1 MPFVEQPSNKIRIAI
16 DRGGT
21 FTDCLGIVPEKED
34 ILIKLLSNDP
44 TNYADAPTE
53 GIRRILE
60 VATGTTIPRGQ
71 KIDTSNIESIK
82 MGTTVATN
90 ALLERSSGKCALVV
104 TRGFKDLLRIGD
116 QTRPKLFDLNIRR
129 PETLFQDVL
138 EVEERVT
145 LHDSTEDKASLR
157 DPNRGEFSL
166 KKGIGGEAIRVLEPL
181 NVDQARQGLQTL
193 YNKGVRSLA
202 ITLLHS
208 YTFPDHELRVAEV
221 ASQIGFTQI
230 SISSQIFPMIK
241 AISRGYSATADAY
254 LTPLTRSY
262 IDGFRNGFIGG
273 LESSEGA
280 RCEFMQS
287 DGGLVGWQH
296 FSGLKA
302 ILSGP
307 AGGVVGFS
315 KTCYD
320 LERKMPVIGFD
331 MGGTST
337 DVSRYA
343 GTLEHTFESMTAGV
357 TIQSPQLEIDTVAA
371 GGGSILSYKNRL
383 FLAGPESASAHPG
396 PVAYRKGGPLTV
408 TDANLVLGRLQA
420 NYFPK
425 IFGKH
430 EDEPLDYEGSRRAF
444 EELLVEVN
452 ADLTESGG
460 KTKAVEELA
469 LGFLEVAN
477 ETMCRPIRA
486 LTEAKGY
493 RTSEHDLAV
502 FGGAGGQ
509 HACAIASNL
518 GIDRVLI
525 HRYSS
530 ILSAYGMALA
540 DVVRDVQ
547 EPCSVPLNSSLEA
560 LDARLA
566 SLEKAGAEMLANDG
580 FANQTIGFEHFLNL
594 RYDGSDTTFMIS
606 RPEDISW
613 AESFIAEHKR
623 QFSFTMPGRAI
634 LVENVRVRATARS
647 SSTEPEFIL
656 EKQLAENPPTAVAS
670 KVSDEV
676 KVFFEGGWT
685 TAPLYY
691 LTSLTKGDLV
701 EGPAIILDN
710 TQTIVVTPKT
720 KATILNRHVVL
731 ELDRKLPSAPVTDI
745 SSPKTV
751 DPVELTVMAHRFM
764 SIAEQMGHALQKT
777 SVSVN
782 IKERLDF
789 SCALFSPDGRLV
801 ANAPHVPVHLGSM
814 EQAVM
819 YQHKKY
825 LGQLRSGDVIVAN
838 HPISGG
844 THLPDI
850 TCITPV
856 FDETGKEI
864 IFYTASRGHHQEIGG
879 ILPGSMP
886 AGSVELFEEG
896 AMIVSEF
903 LVRDGKFDED
913 MITRIML
920 HDPAQYSGCSGTRKL
935 ADNINDLKAQV
946 SANAKG
952 AALMGELVKE
962 RGLPTVHLN
971 MHAIT
976 SNAEAIVRGFLKKV
990 YEETGKTKLH
1000 ALDYMDD
1007 GTPIELTITI
1017 NPEDGSAHF
1026 DFTGTGEEGYHS
1038 FNAPQAI
1045 ARSATLYV
1053 LRCLINQ
1060 DIPLNEGCLRPLKF
1074 TIPEGSI
1081 LNPSPEAAVCAGNPI
1096 TSQRVTDVVIRA
1108 FEACAASQGD
1118 CNVFSFGIDGDHD
1131 ESGRLIPNSGFGF
1144 GETICGGSGAGPG
1157 WHGTSGI
1164 HIHMTNTRITDPEML
1179 EKRYPVVLR
1188 EFSIQ
1193 DGSGGKGRWNG
1204 GNGIRRI
1211 YEFERD
1217 VNASIVSE
1225 RRVTRPYGMKGGAD
1239 GRSGVNYIVKRGDG
1253 GRWCRLG
1260 GRKDFRAQK
1269 GDWFVVDT
1277 PGGGGWGVKSEDE
1290 VEVEV
1295 DGKKRMVERRF
1306 MKLVS
1311 FVKCGRPGTV
1321 ITSNKIPSAT
1331 PLPGHGRSP
1340 MFKLYPVGLA
1350 PALVTF
1356 WEYNVIWAK
1365 ARGSL

>member
-1 MPFVEQPSNKIRIAI
+1 MPFVEQTSQGAGIRIAI

-21 FTDCLGIVPEKED
+21 FTDCLGIVPGKPD
-34 ILIKLLSNDP
+34 ILVKLLSNDP

-60 VATGTTIPRGQ
+60 QATGASIPRGQ

-90 ALLERSSGKCALVV
+90 ALLERNSTKCALVV
-104 TRGFKDLLRIGD
+104 TKGFRDLLRIGD

-129 PETLFQDVL
+129 PETLFDDVL
-138 EVEERVT
+138 EIDERVT
-145 LHDSTEDKASLR
+145 LHDSTEDKATLR
-157 DPNRGEFSL
+157 DPKRSSYDL
-166 KKGIGGEAIRVLEPL
+166 QKGVGGEAIRVLRP
-181 NVDQARQGLQTL
+181 VDSTHARQGLQAL
-193 YNKGVRSLA
+193 FDKGVRSLA
-202 ITLLHS
+202 ITLINS
-208 YTFPDHELRVAEV
+208 YTFPNHELQIADI
-221 ASQIGFTQI
+221 AKDIGFSQI
-230 SISSQIFPMIK
+230 SVSSQIFPMIR

-254 LTPLTRSY
+254 LTPLTRDY
-262 IDGFRNGFIGG
+262 INGFREGFVGG
-273 LESSEGA
+273 LEDVNGA

-320 LERKMPVIGFD
+320 PLRKKPVIGFD

-343 GTLEHTFESMTAGV
+343 GTLEHTFESITAGV

-371 GGGSILSYKNRL
+371 GGGSILSYRNGL

-420 NYFPK
+420 EYFPK
-425 IFGKH
+425 IFGKN
-430 EDEPLDYEGSRRAF
+430 ENEPLDYEGSKKAF
-444 EELLVEVN
+444 EELLVKVN
-452 ADLTESGG
+452 EDLKSTGG
-460 KTKAVEELA
+460 KTKTVEELA
-469 LGFLEVAN
+469 LGFLHVAN
-477 ETMCRPIRA
+477 ETMCRPIRS
-486 LTEAKGY
+486 LTEAKGH
-493 RTSEHDLAV
+493 RTSDHDLAV

-509 HACAIASNL
+509 HASAIATNL
-518 GIDRVLI
+518 GIDRVLV

-547 EPCSVPLNSSLEA
+547 EPCSVLLGSSLSQ
-560 LDARLA
+560 LDERLTN
-566 SLEKAGAEMLANDG
+566 LEKNAAEMLAKDG
-580 FANQTIGFEHFLNL
+580 FAGQTIGFEHFLNL

-606 RPEDISW
+606 RPGKGTWDD
-613 AESFIAEHKR
+613 AFITEHRR
-623 QFSFTMPGRAI
+623 QFSFIMPGRDI

-647 SSTEPEFIL
+647 PSVEPEFVL
-656 EKQLAENPPTAVAS
+656 EEQLAKASPTAVSS
-670 KVSDEV
+670 KKISDQV
-676 KVFFEGGWT
+676 QVFFEGGWC
-685 TAPLYY
+685 TAPLFH
-691 LTSLTKGDLV
+691 LSTLNQGDLI

-710 TQTIVVTPKT
+710 TQTIVVAPKS
-720 KATILNRHVVL
+720 KATILERHVMID
-731 ELDRKLPSAPVTDI
+731 LDRSAAQASTVESVPRA
-745 SSPKTV
+745 V
-751 DPVELTVMAHRFM
+751 DPVELSVMAHRFM
-764 SIAEQMGHALQKT
+764 SIAEQMGLALQKT

-789 SCALFSPDGRLV
+789 SCALFSPEGRLV

-825 LGQLRSGDVIVAN
+825 LGQLRPGDVIVAN

-850 TCITPV
+850 TCVTPV
-856 FDETGKEI
+856 FDDAGETI

-886 AGSVELFEEG
+886 AGSVELHEEG
-896 AMIVSEF
+896 AMIVSEY
-903 LVRDGKFDED
+903 LVRDGVFDEELV
-913 MITRIML
+913 TRVLL
-920 HDPAQYSGCSGTRKL
+920 HDPAQYPGCSGTRKL

-952 AALMGELVKE
+952 AALVADLIAE
-962 RGLPTVHLN
+962 RGLATVHLN

-976 SNAEAIVRGFLKKV
+976 ANAEVCVRDFMKRTYK
-990 YEETGKTKLH
+990 ETGGKPLL
-1000 ALDYMDD
+1000 ALDFMDD
-1007 GTPIELTITI
+1007 GTPIKLAITI
-1017 NPEDGSAHF
+1017 NPDDGSAHF

-1060 DIPLNEGCLRPLKF
+1060 DIPLNEGCLRPLTF

-1081 LNPSPEAAVCAGNPI
+1081 LNPSPYAAVCAGNPI

-1118 CNVFSFGIDGDHD
+1118 CNVFSFGINNDFDSDGKA
-1131 ESGRLIPNSGFGF
+1131 IPNSGFGF

-1157 WHGTSGI
+1157 WNGTSGV
-1164 HIHMTNTRITDPEML
+1164 HIHMTNTRITDPELL
-1179 EKRYPVVLR
+1179 EKRYPVLLR
-1188 EFSIQ
+1188 EFSIR
-1193 DGSGGKGRWNG
+1193 DGSGGQGQWNG

-1211 YEFERD
+1211 YEFYRD
-1217 VNASIVSE
+1217 MNASIVSE
-1225 RRVTRPYGMKGGAD
+1225 RRVTRPYGMFGAED
-1239 GRSGVNYIVKRGDG
+1239 GKSGVNYIVKKVGN
-1253 GRWCRLG
+1253 RWCRLG
-1260 GRKDFRAQK
+1260 GRKDFSVQK
-1269 GDWFVVDT
+1269 GDWFVIDT
-1277 PGGGGWGVKSEDE
+1277 PGGGGWGAR
-1290 VEVEV
+1290 
-1295 DGKKRMVERRF
+1295 DGKGTNGRNGKASTPVERRF
-1306 MKLVS
+1306 VS
-1311 FVKCGRPGTV
+1311 QFQLAQEA
-1321 ITSNKIPSAT
+1321 SN
-1331 PLPGHGRSP
+1331 
-1340 MFKLYPVGLA
+1340 
-1350 PALVTF
+1350 
-1356 WEYNVIWAK
+1356 
-1365 ARGSL
+1365 